1 MYYIAYRD
9 PDYQPVAG
17 PDARVHTKAFPAHM
31 LAELAEEQLQSQ
43 AAFKAEV
50 QFFNQLHQQVAAVVM
65 NVVVPVDQEVQ
76 AEEQED

>member
-1 MYYIAYRD
+1 L
-9 PDYQPVAG
+9 V
-17 PDARVHTKAFPAHM
+17 